1 MIYVDNMQNKI
12 NWSEEEEENLKE
24 VIDFALKEEGVTHPY
39 QVSVLLVNN
48 EEIKDINRK
57 HRHIDKVTD
66 VLSFPLLD
74 YPEGKVFKEVYGDN
88 SFHESMLDDG
98 ELVLGDIVL
107 SLERAEEQSIEYG
120 HSFKREISYLVIH
133 SILHLL
139 GYDHVKEQDKVR
151 MREREEYI
159 LSRFNINRY

>member
-1 MIYVDNMQNKI
+1 MIYVENRQNKI
-12 NWSEEEEENLKE
+12 DWCEEEEENLKV
-24 VIDFALKEEGVTHPY
+24 VIDFALREEGVKHDY

-48 EEIKDINRK
+48 EEIKDINSKYRK
-57 HRHIDKVTD
+57 IDKVTD

-74 YPEGKVFKEVYGDN
+74 YPEGKVFKETYGSN
-88 SFHESMLDDG
+88 NFHQSMLDDG

-107 SLERAEEQSIEYG
+107 SLERAEEQRIEFG

-139 GYDHVKEQDKVR
+139 GYDHIEEEDKVR

-159 LSRFNINRY
+159 LSKFNIYRD

>member
-1 MIYVDNMQNKI
+1 MIYVENMQNKI
-12 NWSEEEEENLKE
+12 NWSEEAEENLKE
-24 VIDFALKEEGVTHPY
+24 VIDFALREEEVNHDY

-48 EEIKDINRK
+48 EEIKDINNKYRK
-57 HRHIDKVTD
+57 IDKVTD

-74 YPEGKVFKEVYGDN
+74 YPEGKVFKEVYGSND
-88 SFHESMLDDG
+88 FDESMLDDG

-107 SLERAEEQSIEYG
+107 SLERAKEQSIEFG

-139 GYDHVKEQDKVR
+139 GYDHIKEEDKVR

-159 LSRFNINRY
+159 LARFNIYRD

>member
-1 MIYVDNMQNKI
+1 MIYVENMQNKI
-12 NWSEEEEENLKE
+12 NWSEEEEINLKE
-24 VIDFALKEEGVTHPY
+24 VIDFALREEGLNHPY

-48 EEIKDINRK
+48 DEIKDINGK
-57 HRHIDKVTD
+57 HRKIDKVTD

-74 YPEGKVFKEVYGDN
+74 YPEGKVFKEIYGSN
-88 SFHESMLDDG
+88 NFHESMLDDG

-107 SLERAEEQSIEYG
+107 SLERAMEQSVEYG

-133 SILHLL
+133 SVLHLL
-139 GYDHVKEQDKVR
+139 GYDHIKEEDKMR

-159 LSRFNINRY
+159 LSRFNIYRD